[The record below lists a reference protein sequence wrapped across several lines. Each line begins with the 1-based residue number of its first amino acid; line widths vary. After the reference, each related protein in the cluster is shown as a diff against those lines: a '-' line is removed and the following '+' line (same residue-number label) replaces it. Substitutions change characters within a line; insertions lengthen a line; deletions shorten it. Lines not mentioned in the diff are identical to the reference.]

1 MSDLFGL
8 IPVGTRVIVNE
19 KYTNFPGLVGEAA
32 TVVAPGEYQSEGE
45 VTVQFDS
52 EQDGEYYIPA
62 EALDIAADVYLR
74 NAAPDLLAACES
86 ALAEFERITGD
97 IGFEP
102 ERFRERLAIMSELA
116 SVVAK
121 AAKGGAE

>member
-74 NAAPDLLAACES
+74 NAAPDLLKVCEQLLHDFETGMRWTSVSRRFAARDLR
-86 ALAEFERITGD
+86 A
-97 IGFEP
+97 
-102 ERFRERLAIMSELA
+102 AI
-116 SVVAK
+116 AK
-121 AAKGGAE
+121 AKGGAE